1 MDISET
7 LAAKSDQQNY
17 DDYLIG
23 PRTVTIT
30 AVHVVQGE
38 QPVVVELAEYPGRP
52 FKPNKSMRR
61 VLAKAWGPDSDVW
74 VGRGLTLFG
83 NPSVSYGGKAVG
95 GIEIAAMSHIDKPL
109 SLPLTVRRGQKSA
122 FTVQPLAMPVQ
133 RDWASEISTAPDAAT
148 LNHLWTEAPAQY
160 QDAMK
165 ARAAQLNAAN
175 NEGAEQ

>member
-17 DDYLIG
+17 DDYLLG

-30 AVHVVQGE
+30 AVHVPGGD
-38 QPVVVELAEYPGRP
+38 QPVHIELAEYPGRP
-52 FKPNKSMRR
+52 YKPNKSMRR
-61 VLAKAWGPDSDVW
+61 VLAKAWGPESGVW

-83 NPSVSYGGKAVG
+83 NSKVSYGGKAVG

-109 SLPLTVRRGQKSA
+109 SLPLTSKRGQKA
-122 FTVQPLAMPVQ
+122 VFTVQPLAMPTQ
-133 RDWASEISTAPDAAT
+133 RDWQQEISMAPDTDT
-148 LNHLWTEAPAQY
+148 LNRLWTEAPAQY

-165 ARAAQLNAAN
+165 ARAAQLKEA
-175 NEGAEQ
+175 Q